1 MSPVPTVAFRAS
13 TVFLTQL
20 QIIFS
25 YFTFHVCVP
34 VKITQSSISHTS
46 HSRLCLT
53 AFSLSG
59 IPTLPPLQYSQI
71 LLRIHSFIWMQSP
84 NASALS
90 SQDCLLTLSAAVNFV
105 PWEFDVEPGVMALNW
120 MHQRTIQ
127 EGCWALSEWYCCLP
141 LRCFSLPDSR
151 VATEKAVM
159 SFWGT
164 LGLSGQKKILGAP
177 CRNVKVEEWVP
188 REL

>member
-1 MSPVPTVAFRAS
+1 MEWTATVCSSHLRDTVRAG
-13 TVFLTQL
+13 Q
-20 QIIFS
+20 QAAPHERRRANHRG
-25 YFTFHVCVP
+25 Y
-34 VKITQSSISHTS
+34 
-46 HSRLCLT
+46 
-53 AFSLSG
+53 G
-59 IPTLPPLQYSQI
+59 I
-71 LLRIHSFIWMQSP
+71 

-105 PWEFDVEPGVMALNW
+105 PWESDVEPGVMALNW